1 MIRSEFKI
9 TMSAMDDLK
18 EMISKE
24 NHTFLFEE
32 DDIHECTL
40 TEALEL
46 CLKALKCYG
55 YHFDED
61 KLVEIIQD
69 DIDFETL

>member
-9 TMSAMDDLK
+9 TMLAMDDLK

-32 DDIHECTL
+32 DDIHECNL
-40 TEALEL
+40 TEALEV

-55 YHFDED
+55 YNFDED
-61 KLVEIIQD
+61 KLVEIIQN
-69 DIDFETL
+69 DIDFDTL